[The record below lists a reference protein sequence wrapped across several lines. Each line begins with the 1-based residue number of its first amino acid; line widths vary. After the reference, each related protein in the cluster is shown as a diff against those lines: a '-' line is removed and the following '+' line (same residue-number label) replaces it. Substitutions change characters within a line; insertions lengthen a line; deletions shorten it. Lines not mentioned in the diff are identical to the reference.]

1 MIKLKLIQRI
11 EFERIKNEITD
22 PDIKLKMIADM
33 ARANTIMAIK
43 KAGSGHLGSSFSAMD
58 IVTFLFYEKMDTI
71 ELGFENPNRD
81 IYFSSK
87 GHDVPGLYSI
97 LHSLGVIGTEKLLK
111 LFNFIGPINIQSFLT
126 NKKCFGVRLKF

>member
-58 IVTFLFYEKMDTI
+58 IVTFLFYEKMDTVDK
-71 ELGFENPNRD
+71 GFDDPNRD

-97 LHSLGVIGTEKLLK
+97 LHSLGIIQTQKLLYC
-111 LFNFIGPINIQSFLT
+111 LMYL
-126 NKKCFGVRLKF
+126 RHY